1 MLSVKVATIF
11 SKKRKN
17 ADVSK
22 INWVLVLKGIIS
34 ETIYMCVIKYQ
45 RQERG
50 WSSYTPP
57 SQNETLTSL
66 PG

>member
-45 RQERG
+45 I
-50 WSSYTPP
+50 SS
-57 SQNETLTSL
+57 L
-66 PG
+66 